1 METIRELA
9 KFNHIKYY
17 DDPHLYY
24 IDGEKMTSATTFI
37 GKFKQKFDSEYWS
50 QRKADER
57 GITKEEI
64 LEEWRIKALVSTE
77 KGTYF
82 HEYAENY
89 LTNRIFPFPQDSVD
103 KVLGKDNDVK
113 ERFDKLVELFDKFY
127 TDSYGKL
134 IPVRAEVVVGDKDIG
149 ICGMV
154 DQLFFNE
161 KSGKLEIWDW
171 KTNKKIDKKNK
182 WQQFKEP
189 IDHLD
194 VCEFNTYSL
203 QLSLYKYIMERN
215 TNLKMGDSYIVWI
228 NEVNDTYHP
237 IKCRDYQAEIIL
249 MLEDKKDD
257 K

>member
-17 DDPHLYY
+17 DEPHLYY
-24 IDGEKMTSATTFI
+24 IDGERMTSATTFI
-37 GKFKQKFDSEYWS
+37 GQFKEKFDSEYWS
-50 QRKADER
+50 QKKADER

-89 LTNRIFPFPQDSVD
+89 LTNRIFPFPQDAVNG
-103 KVLGKDNDVK
+103 VLGEDNDVK
-113 ERFDKLVELFDKFY
+113 ERFDKLVTLFDKFY
-127 TDSYGKL
+127 EASYGRL
-134 IPVRAEVVVGDKDIG
+134 IPVRAEVVVGDKDMG

-171 KTNKKIDKKNK
+171 KTNKKIGKKNH

-189 IDHLD
+189 ISHLD
-194 VCEFNTYSL
+194 ICEMNTYSL
-203 QLSLYKYIMERN
+203 QLSLYKHIIESN
-215 TNLKMGDSYIVWI
+215 TNLELGDSYIVWF
-228 NEVNDTYHP
+228 NEKNEKYFPMKCHDYTLE
-237 IKCRDYQAEIIL
+237 IKA
-249 MLEDKKDD
+249 MLKDFKK
-257 K
+257 

>member
-1 METIRELA
+1 MI
-9 KFNHIKYY
+9 KFW
-17 DDPHLYY
+17 
-24 IDGEKMTSATTFI
+24 
-37 GKFKQKFDSEYWS
+37 GK
-50 QRKADER
+50 
-57 GITKEEI
+57 G
-64 LEEWRIKALVSTE
+64 
-77 KGTYF
+77 
-82 HEYAENY
+82 
-89 LTNRIFPFPQDSVD
+89 
-103 KVLGKDNDVK
+103 NDVK

-127 TDSYGKL
+127 TESYGKL

-203 QLSLYKYIMERN
+203 QLSLYKYIIERN
-215 TNLKMGDSYIVWI
+215 TNLKMGDCYIVWL
-228 NEVNDTYHP
+228 NEVNDTYYP
-237 IKCRDYQAEIIL
+237 IKCRDYQAEIIFNVRL
-249 MLEDKKDD
+249 
-257 K
+257 